1 MVAPRA
7 GQPLPCAPVRRR
19 NVILL
24 IGLGVVVF
32 LAISGLLARA
42 FSVSGAEDATIT
54 DLVRDEAGGRA
65 AQIEASIS
73 GCRTDPACRARVA
86 QNVAALRHPGGV
98 QIIEINP
105 SSGFSLGATV
115 GTARVAW
122 LVGSSKPIVQCLRVR
137 HDGDVL
143 EGFRVEVVKLSLRIK
158 SDADCPT
165 RF

>member
-1 MVAPRA
+1 
-7 GQPLPCAPVRRR
+7 VRRR

-24 IGLGVVVF
+24 IGLAVVVF
-32 LAISGLLARA
+32 VAISALLARA
-42 FSVSGAEDATIT
+42 FSVGGAEDATIT

-65 AQIEASIS
+65 AQIEATIT
-73 GCRTDPACRARVA
+73 GCRRDPACRARVA
-86 QNVAALRHPGGV
+86 QNVAALRRPGGV
-98 QIIEINP
+98 QIIQITP
-105 SSGFSLGATV
+105 SAGFSLGATA

-143 EGFRVEVVKLSLRIK
+143 QGFRVEVLRLSPRIR
-158 SDADCPT
+158 SSADCPS